1 VNRGRQ
7 LIGNWRIVESEMWD
21 SAELDLMV
29 PAHLRL
35 EAKGLGHLEF
45 IAIRSDVDYRLT
57 TRDGAS
63 AVEFTWHGDSEG
75 DEIFGRGWA
84 VLKDDQLQGQLFIH
98 QGDESTFVAIRSP
111 SGSKPRVGRRPAV
124 ARTARG

>member
-1 VNRGRQ
+1 MNRGRQ

-21 SAELDLMV
+21 SADLDLMV

-63 AVEFTWHGDSEG
+63 AVEFTWHGDS
-75 DEIFGRGWA
+75 
-84 VLKDDQLQGQLFIH
+84 DQLQGQLFIH